1 MSEEEELKKLKR
13 DIKGLLE
20 SNRLDWQEYAL
31 KVHTGED
38 RRALRKAIED
48 RNAELS
54 ELVPR
59 KWKLEAKLK
68 KK

>member
-1 MSEEEELKKLKR
+1 MSDEDELSKLNR

-31 KVHTGED
+31 KFHSGEE
-38 RRALRKAIED
+38 RRALRKAID
-48 RNAELS
+48 SRNAELKD
-54 ELVPR
+54 LVPR